1 MKSFKKFIKGNLF
14 ESIIL
19 AAIGFVCG
27 YFVDSVLFHIN
38 PLFCGKPVFLRNALR
53 AEKTQ
58 VFFGGNGHLEKSAG
72 GDNSVRAVDVRGG
85 AVAGKVRRYRNNR
98 GGAFGRRRG
107 VYLRDYELFGVE
119 RRKQHPDER
128 AVFVGA

>member
-38 PLFCGKPVFLRNALR
+38 PLFCAIIEAELLGMIGYCFLCKN
-53 AEKTQ
+53 
-58 VFFGGNGHLEKSAG
+58 GGRL
-72 GDNSVRAVDVRGG
+72 
-85 AVAGKVRRYRNNR
+85 
-98 GGAFGRRRG
+98 
-107 VYLRDYELFGVE
+107 
-119 RRKQHPDER
+119 
-128 AVFVGA
+128 